1 MVVDGVVVA
10 VVGVAAVVTVV
21 VVEIWVVW
29 SEVVIDEDTDVVAD
43 LEVCVE
49 SGIEEVAVEAFDLVE
64 VRRPAVVEMV
74 LSVTVGPTVNVVT
87 FVGTVRSLDEREIDA
102 LPVVLP
108 FVTVVAA
115 LVAAVVLVAAL
126 MLMAPVMLAEGTGES
141 VVDDTMVEVSRV
153 TCVVLFSAVVTGS
166 VCAALLVTPVTVLL
180 ISVLAVEV
188 CPLVIASEG
197 DVPVVMVEVCAT
209 VVLL

>member
-29 SEVVIDEDTDVVAD
+29 SEVVIDEDTDVAD